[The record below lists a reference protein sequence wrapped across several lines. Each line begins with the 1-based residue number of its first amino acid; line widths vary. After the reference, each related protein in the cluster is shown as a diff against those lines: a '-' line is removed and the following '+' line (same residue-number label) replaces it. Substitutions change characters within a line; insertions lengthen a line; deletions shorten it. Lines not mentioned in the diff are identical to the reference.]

1 MEVSENI
8 KINLDYMKKRM
19 SADICID
26 VIIRSFTVNINDKNL
41 SAFLIYYEG
50 TVKGNQV
57 DEFIL
62 QAMHL
67 MPQEDL
73 SGDVKDIIENRLITR
88 NQLSELTKMDDVMSQ
103 INYGGCAV
111 FVDTVNCAFVADV
124 KGWNDRPV
132 DQPTTEWIIRGPQE
146 GFNEVLRTNT
156 GILRKLIKNENMII
170 EDFTVGKKSNT
181 SCNLIYIRDIVN
193 DKILAEIKRRL
204 LNIDV
209 DYLFDSGELEQLIE
223 DFTFLPTPQ
232 ILATERPDR
241 VANNLAGGKVAIL
254 VDGSPFALVL
264 PINALELIHTSE
276 DGYLRYPFAN
286 LLRIMRLFA
295 MLTALLLPGIFVAV
309 FYYHREAL
317 PSHLLFAIVDSRKH
331 VPFSLIGEIIILEI
345 VFEFIREACAR
356 LPGTLGQTVGIVGG
370 LVLGQASVDANLVS
384 LIVIIIVAL
393 TAIGSFA
400 TPNFFLGFSFRVTK
414 YWYIFLGALGGFLGI
429 SAGLFLHLA
438 VLCDAQSMGI
448 PFLAPL
454 APKYKGGGNFLTKP
468 IYKREKRHAFLYPK
482 KIRLQPDVSRG
493 WSQDEESTISP
504 VEDTTEVD

>member
-1 MEVSENI
+1 MEVSDNI
-8 KINLDYMKKRM
+8 KVNLDYLKKRM
-19 SADICID
+19 SADLSID
-26 VIIRSFTVNINDKNL
+26 VIIRKFSVRIHDKNL

-50 TVKGNQV
+50 TVKGAQI
-57 DEFIL
+57 DEFVL

-67 MPQEDL
+67 MPNEN
-73 SGDVKDIIENRLITR
+73 SGEKPEDIIANRLVSR
-88 NQLSELTKMDDVMSQ
+88 NQLSVLKNMDDIMSL

-111 FVDTVNCAFVADV
+111 FVDTVKFSFVADV
-124 KGWNDRPV
+124 KGWEDRPV
-132 DQPTTEWIIRGPQE
+132 EHPSTEWIIRGPQE

-170 EDFTVGKKSNT
+170 ENFTVGKKSGT
-181 SCNLIYIRDIVN
+181 SCNLIYIRDVIN
-193 DKILAEIKRRL
+193 DKILTEIRRRL
-204 LNIDV
+204 SDINV
-209 DYLFDSGELEQLIE
+209 DYIFDSGELEQLIE
-223 DFTFLPTPQ
+223 DFTFLPAPQ
-232 ILATERPDR
+232 ILSTERPDR
-241 VANNLAGGKVAIL
+241 VANNIAGGKAAIL

-264 PINALELIHTSE
+264 PINAMELIHTSE

-331 VPFSLIGEIIILEI
+331 VPFSLIGEIVILEI

-438 VLCDAQSMGI
+438 VLCDAQSFGI

-454 APKYKGGGNFLTKP
+454 APKYKGGGNFFTKP
-468 IYKREKRHAFLYPK
+468 IFKREKRHAFLYPK
-482 KIRLQPDVSRG
+482 RIRLQPDISRE
-493 WSQDEESTISP
+493 WARSKDAAISP
-504 VEDTTEVD
+504 VENTTEVD